1 MLDSRLLETYKIFIH
16 DLSQSSSQI
25 INSYFRK
32 PLSVDSKQDQTP
44 VTIADREA
52 EQYIRGRIAKE
63 YPQHGVI
70 GEEFGSTNERSEFTW
85 VIDPIDGTKSF
96 VCGAVTFGTLIGL
109 LYQNYPVLGSIY
121 FPALDEFIIG
131 DGSETV
137 LNGNRTKIRDCSSVA
152 EAILITTDVVDLY
165 RTKPDL
171 FEMARF
177 HRGLGDCYGYYL
189 VAGGFADI
197 MIDPIMSPWDLLPL
211 IPIITG
217 AGGMIS
223 GIHGEEASTAQSAVA
238 TCPAIHQQ
246 VLDIL
251 ASS

>member
-1 MLDSRLLETYKIFIH
+1 MLNVRLLNEYKSFIH
-16 DLSQSSSQI
+16 DLCLNSAQI
-25 INSYFRK
+25 INSYFRR
-32 PLSVDSKQDQTP
+32 PLSVDSKQDNTP

-52 EQYIRGRIAKE
+52 EEYIRNRIAKD

-70 GEEFGSTNERSEFTW
+70 GEEYGRSNKNSEFTW

-109 LYQNYPVLGSIY
+109 LYKSEPVLGSVY

-137 LNGNRTKIRDCSSVA
+137 LNGNRTIIRDCPSVA
-152 EAILITTDVVDLY
+152 DAILITTDAVDLY
-165 RTKPDL
+165 RTIPDI
-171 FEMARF
+171 FGMTRF

-197 MIDPIMSPWDLLPL
+197 MIDPVMSPWDLLPL

-217 AGGMIS
+217 AGGKIS
-223 GIHGEEASTAQSAVA
+223 GIHGEDAKTAPSAVA